1 MLPDSY
7 KLKEIKSGK
16 EDININDV
24 YETNKI
30 KIKKINCLLLCI
42 VLILF
47 LAGVIVGTYF
57 ITKEL
62 LPCPKETENETKDK
76 CREYVCQ
83 RPDSADGKLNK

>member
-1 MLPDSY
+1 MSNDSY

-16 EDININDV
+16 EDINDV
-24 YETNKI
+24 YDTNKI
-30 KIKKINCLLLCI
+30 KIKKINCLILCI

-62 LPCPKETENETKDK
+62 LPCPKETENETKNK

-83 RPDSADGKLNK
+83 RPDSADGKLNLF